1 MIAPTLAEAC
11 GAACYSLCVYIVRN
25 IHIEVVVRTNIDI
38 DTDVLE
44 EAQRLTGLKTKRAV
58 VHEGL
63 QALIRLK
70 RRREA
75 LDLAGK
81 VEWAGNIDDDMRRRE
96 R

>member
-1 MIAPTLAEAC
+1 MCISYRDLTHAE
-11 GAACYSLCVYIVRN
+11 IT
-25 IHIEVVVRTNIDI
+25 VRTNIDI
-38 DTDVLE
+38 DDDVLE

-63 QALIRLK
+63 RTLIRLK

-81 VEWAGNIDDDMRRRE
+81 IEWAGNIDDDMRRRE

>member
-1 MIAPTLAEAC
+1 
-11 GAACYSLCVYIVRN
+11 
-25 IHIEVVVRTNIDI
+25 VRTNIDI
-38 DTDVLE
+38 DSDVLE

-63 QALIRLK
+63 QTLIRLK

-81 VEWAGNIDDDMRRRE
+81 VEWVGNIDDDMRRRE